1 MKAKALNGIT
11 EIKRSGISVRIR
23 SIIKDGT
30 TYYVLDDRVA
40 GKRKLVWRSTLADAR
55 AAADEAIDKI
65 TEGQAE
71 ALNLKSTDA
80 HAYTRARTAL
90 EWIENEVDHVSP
102 SEVRCRGLAKNWHR
116 CYTLFG
122 LANVVIGGRT
132 ATT

>member
-55 AAADEAIDKI
+55 AAADEAIDNYRRAGRSPEPQI
-65 TEGQAE
+65 HGCTR
-71 ALNLKSTDA
+71 L
-80 HAYTRARTAL
+80 HPCPHRARM
-90 EWIENEVDHVSP
+90 D
-102 SEVRCRGLAKNWHR
+102 RK
-116 CYTLFG
+116 
-122 LANVVIGGRT
+122 
-132 ATT
+132 